1 MKEFSTGET
10 SLNEDQPGEIIASS
24 KSSMNASGCEFVSTR
39 VPLPAHTPVCT
50 IVPLDEPLEAVPL
63 DEPLAVPP
71 EELLDEGFP
80 DELPLEVLP
89 PASEPAGDE
98 PEEQAAFSQKPA
110 TSNEMK
116 PAFCVILEFNCR
128 IVFLLPVCAGH
139 P

>member
-1 MKEFSTGET
+1 VTPDE
-10 SLNEDQPGEIIASS
+10 
-24 KSSMNASGCEFVSTR
+24 
-39 VPLPAHTPVCT
+39 PLEE
-50 IVPLDEPLEAVPL
+50 VPLDEPLE
-63 DEPLAVPP
+63 DVPP
-71 EELLDEGFP
+71 EELLDDERLP
-80 DELPLEVLP
+80 DELPLEEAEP
-89 PASEPAGDE
+89 SGPPAGDE